1 MCCFS
6 RPVESVTAT
15 RIFARGFPAG
25 PESARQYVVYSM
37 HLEAKEELAMI
48 LPLPVASGGKEEAVR
63 FINLK
68 GYPDFFTAMDAGFPI
83 IRKGNWGDG
92 LRSAGSAKAAVPL
105 VVHDVGSFRASYVP
119 TVADFSRLHPQFRL
133 PGSTWEKLPQY
144 RTYGFAVFQLKPG
157 AKTIHPMAFSFPRA
171 QPKDLFFPTV
181 HIHDGLVHPVADFD
195 HMLYCQRNP
204 GEKPRLRGWTE
215 SPQPAST
222 FLEVKKTEGVVV
234 PDEHCYRISLEGSLK
249 NQDTRLAM
257 A

>member
-25 PESARQYVVYSM
+25 PESSRQYVVYSM
-37 HLEAKEELAMI
+37 HLEAKENLAMI
-48 LPLPVASGGKEEAVR
+48 LPLPVAAGGGEDAVR

-68 GYPDFFTAMDAGFPI
+68 GYPNFFAAMDAGFPAP
-83 IRKGNWGDG
+83 RSLSDG
-92 LRSAGSAKAAVPL
+92 KSAAFGRPAGGVLAVQ
-105 VVHDVGSFRASYVP
+105 DVGSFRASYVP
-119 TVADFSRLHPQFRL
+119 TVADFTRLDAKFRL
-133 PGSTWEKLPQY
+133 PASTWEKLPQY

-195 HMLYCQRNP
+195 HLLYCQRNP
-204 GEKPRLRGWTE
+204 GEKPSLRRWVE
-215 SPQPAST
+215 SPDLAGM
-222 FLEVKKTEGVVV
+222 FLETKKTEGIVAA
-234 PDEHCYRISLEGSLK
+234 DEHCYRLSLKGTLK